1 MNNQVL
7 YYKTKLIEKIKTQRD
22 LANYLMYDE
31 SYISKYFNESIE
43 IPSNYMS
50 RINEYFNIKEL
61 KPFDDNIKITIE
73 HLIDDVVQLNKNKE
87 YDIKLQEDALT
98 YPYQILALYLYKHLK
113 NEFDHQ
119 FDILENLLN
128 KIINHF
134 EIKHQQV
141 FYVISGYSLMKE
153 QKYQKA
159 ERIINRGISLSKS
172 NDEIKGVLLYYLVQI
187 HSWLGKYSKVLT
199 EIPIAQCIFENY
211 NIHIRQVKI
220 LVSLANT
227 YSKMGCLDQSIEI
240 NKDILKKVNDKD
252 NLLGVNIIVLYNIA
266 YQYGKKKEYQKALN
280 YYLKAYEI
288 QPDDDM
294 CFEIAWCYYQLH
306 DAKKALIYLEYSNQV
321 LSFGKIAHE
330 KCRWLKE
337 HIKHPYNRECLF
349 SLKRIL
355 KKYND
360 ELGIDNKM
368 FVYIQLIEYYQ
379 VKEDYK
385 KALDYSIKLN
395 QIGVISSAEIKKRSE
410 FLK

>member
-7 YYKTKLIEKIKTQRD
+7 YYKTKLIEKNKTQRD

-119 FDILENLLN
+119 FDILENLIN
-128 KIINHF
+128 KIISSF
-134 EIKHQQV
+134 EMNYQLV
-141 FYVISGYSLMKE
+141 FLSKLGYSYFR
-153 QKYQKA
+153 KYNLNQSKTVL
-159 ERIINRGISLSKS
+159 IDGFINAKDYKQIKGLFAYYLSQLEFYNSNYVDGIKYYQIS
-172 NDEIKGVLLYYLVQI
+172 NDIFTDERYKLRSIKLLGILATY
-187 HSWLGKYSKVLT
+187 YSKISDM
-199 EIPIAQCIFENY
+199 EKA
-211 NIHIRQVKI
+211 
-220 LVSLANT
+220 
-227 YSKMGCLDQSIEI
+227 IEI
-240 NKDILKKVNDKD
+240 YKEMLLKIQDDENNNLIRLIILF
-252 NLLGVNIIVLYNIA
+252 NIGW
-266 YQYGKKKEYQKALN
+266 QYSKKKEYQKALN

-288 QPDDDM
+288 EPDDDM

-306 DAKKALIYLEYSNQV
+306 DAKKALRYLENSKQV
-321 LSFGKIAHE
+321 LNIGSINQE
-330 KCRWLKE
+330 KCKWLKE
-337 HIKHPYNRECLF
+337 QIKHPYNRECLF
-349 SLKRIL
+349 SLKRML

-395 QIGVISSAEIKKRSE
+395 QISVISSAEIKKRSE
-410 FLK
+410 F